1 MKEYGVELSWTK
13 VFSLSKTNAIETIP
27 RPTGFRRNREKVF
40 EMSGREMDG
49 GHLVLQNLE
58 TQEIKDLGIV
68 GYKVRSWNKQIMGI
82 RSMSSKREATFIS
95 LREAEMAEKGVHSVI
110 GDGE

>member
-1 MKEYGVELSWTK
+1 MREYGVELSWTK
-13 VFSLSKTNAIETIP
+13 VFSLSKTIAIETIP

-68 GYKVRSWNKQIMGI
+68 GYKYTVADSYV
-82 RSMSSKREATFIS
+82 ES
-95 LREAEMAEKGVHSVI
+95 LVLLDKAANGAVAY
-110 GDGE
+110 

>member
-27 RPTGFRRNREKVF
+27 RPTGFRRNCEKVF

-68 GYKVRSWNKQIMGI
+68 GYKYTVADYYV
-82 RSMSSKREATFIS
+82 ES
-95 LREAEMAEKGVHSVI
+95 LV
-110 GDGE
+110 

>member
-13 VFSLSKTNAIETIP
+13 VFSFSKINAIETIP

-68 GYKVRSWNKQIMGI
+68 GYKYTVADSYV
-82 RSMSSKREATFIS
+82 ES
-95 LREAEMAEKGVHSVI
+95 LVLLDKAANGAVAY
-110 GDGE
+110 